1 MREKEKEARGSYVH
15 RVREETHRFANDLMA
30 ENEKLRTRV
39 AAAELDK
46 VRAQEQLLALQEEI
60 ERDRRERAQLQRRL
74 VEIEVENQSFSERFL
89 EVEQNNSN
97 LANLYVVSYRLHGTL
112 ERSEVL
118 SVIEEIIIN
127 LIGSEELAVF
137 EVDQQGSFLELVASF
152 GIESEKYH
160 HIPLGSGLIGRV
172 AVEGRP
178 YIAERR
184 GYEELQQDDDLIA
197 CIPLKL
203 GDRVTGAVAIF
214 SLLPQKPGLGS
225 LDYELFDL
233 LATHA
238 AMALY
243 CSGIQERLKV
253 AGNVSERMKLEVE
266 VS

>member
-1 MREKEKEARGSYVH
+1 MGERQTRERGSYVH
-15 RVREETHRFANDLMA
+15 RVRDETHRFANDLMA
-30 ENEKLRTRV
+30 ENEKLRARM
-39 AAAELDK
+39 AAAESDK

-60 ERDRRERAQLQRRL
+60 QRDRREHAQLERRL

-137 EVDQQGSFLELVASF
+137 EVDQQGESLNLVSSF
-152 GIESEKYH
+152 GIEPERYR
-160 HIPLGSGLIGRV
+160 HIPLGSGLIGEV
-172 AVEGRP
+172 AVDGRP
-178 YIAERR
+178 FIAERR
-184 GYEELQQDDDLIA
+184 GYAELPKDDHLIA

-203 GDRVTGAVAIF
+203 GDRVTGAVAMF
-214 SLLPQKPGLGS
+214 SLLPQKTGLAS

-243 CSGIQERLKV
+243 CSGIQERLQVAAKV
-253 AGNVSERMKLEVE
+253 NERMRLAVE

>member
-1 MREKEKEARGSYVH
+1 MRERDTGERVSYVH
-15 RVREETHRFANDLMA
+15 RVRAETHLFTKDLMV
-30 ENEKLRTRV
+30 ENEKLRAR
-39 AAAELDK
+39 AAAADIDK
-46 VRAQEQLLALQEEI
+46 VRAQEQLLALQEEV
-60 ERDRRERAQLQRRL
+60 ERDRSERVQLQQRL

-137 EVDQQGSFLELVASF
+137 EVDEQGTFLNLVSSF
-152 GIESEKYH
+152 GIEPEKYR
-160 HIPLGSGLIGRV
+160 HIALGSGLIGQV
-172 AVEGRP
+172 AVDGRP

-184 GYEELQQDDDLIA
+184 GYEELQEHDELIA

-203 GDRVTGAVAIF
+203 GERVTGAVAMF
-214 SLLPQKPGLGS
+214 SLLPQKTGLGS

-243 CSGIQERLKV
+243 CSGFQDRLK
-253 AGNVSERMKLEVE
+253 AAASISARTKLEVS

>member
-1 MREKEKEARGSYVH
+1 MGERQTRKRGSYVH
-15 RVREETHRFANDLMA
+15 RVRDETHRFANDLMA
-30 ENEKLRTRV
+30 ENEKLRARMAT
-39 AAAELDK
+39 AESDK
-46 VRAQEQLLALQEEI
+46 VRAQEQLFALQEEI
-60 ERDRRERAQLQRRL
+60 QRDRREHAQLQRRL

-118 SVIEEIIIN
+118 SVIEEIIVN

-137 EVDQQGSFLELVASF
+137 EVDEQGESLNLVSSF
-152 GIESEKYH
+152 GIEPERYR
-160 HIPLGSGLIGRV
+160 HIPLGSGLIGQV
-172 AVEGRP
+172 AVDGRP
-178 YIAERR
+178 FIAERR
-184 GYEELQQDDDLIA
+184 GYDELPKDDHLIA

-203 GDRVTGAVAIF
+203 GDRVTGAVAMF
-214 SLLPQKPGLGS
+214 SLLPQKAGLGS

-253 AGNVSERMKLEVE
+253 AANVNERMRLAVE
-266 VS
+266 VG

>member
-1 MREKEKEARGSYVH
+1 MGDRQTEERGSYVH
-15 RVREETHRFANDLMA
+15 RVREETNRFASDLMV
-30 ENEKLRTRV
+30 ENEKLRTRM
-39 AAAELDK
+39 AAAESDK
-46 VRAQEQLLALQEEI
+46 VRAQEQLLALQEQV
-60 ERDRRERAQLQRRL
+60 ERDRREHAQLEQRL
-74 VEIEVENQSFSERFL
+74 IEIEVENQNFSERFL
-89 EVEQNNSN
+89 EVELNNSN

-137 EVDQQGSFLELVASF
+137 EVDEQGEFLTLVSSF
-152 GIESEKYH
+152 GIEPDKYRR
-160 HIPLGSGLIGRV
+160 IPIGSGLIGGV
-172 AVEGRP
+172 AVDGRP

-184 GYEELQQDDDLIA
+184 GYDASQKENDLIA

-203 GDRVTGAVAIF
+203 GDRVTGAVAMF
-214 SLLPQKPGLGS
+214 SLLPQKHGLGS

-243 CSGIQERLKV
+243 CSGIQERLRV
-253 AGNVSERMKLEVE
+253 AAVVNERLKLEVE

>member
-1 MREKEKEARGSYVH
+1 MQEKEKEPRGSYVH

-39 AAAELDK
+39 AGAESDK

-60 ERDRRERAQLQRRL
+60 ERDRREHVQLQQRL

-118 SVIEEIIIN
+118 LVIEEIIIN

-137 EVDQQGSFLELVASF
+137 EVNEDGSSLDLVSSF
-152 GIESEKYH
+152 GIEPERYR
-160 HIPLGSGLIGRV
+160 HIPMGSGLIGQV

-184 GYEELQQDDDLIA
+184 AHEELPENDHLIA

-203 GDRVTGAVAIF
+203 ADRVTGAVAMF
-214 SLLPQKPGLGS
+214 SLLPQKSGLGS

-253 AGNVSERMKLEVE
+253 AANMNERMKLQVE
-266 VS
+266 VV

>member
-1 MREKEKEARGSYVH
+1 MRERDTGERASYVH
-15 RVREETHRFANDLMA
+15 RVREETHRFANDLMV
-30 ENEKLRTRV
+30 ENEKLRTR
-39 AAAELDK
+39 AAAADNDK
-46 VRAQEQLLALQEEI
+46 ARAQEQLLALQEEV
-60 ERDRRERAQLQRRL
+60 ERDRREHAQLQRRL
-74 VEIEVENQSFSERFL
+74 VEIEGENHSFSERFL

-118 SVIEEIIIN
+118 LVIEEIIIN

-137 EVDQQGSFLELVASF
+137 EVDEQGAFLELVSSF
-152 GIESEKYH
+152 GIEPEKYR
-160 HIPLGSGLIGRV
+160 HIPMGSGLIGQV
-172 AVEGRP
+172 ALEGRP

-184 GYEELQQDDDLIA
+184 AYEELPENDNLIA

-203 GDRVTGAVAIF
+203 GDRVTGAVAMF
-214 SLLPQKPGLGS
+214 SLLPQKSGLGS

-253 AGNVSERMKLEVE
+253 AANVNERMKLQVE
-266 VS
+266 VV

>member
-1 MREKEKEARGSYVH
+1 MREEEKEGRGSYVH

-30 ENEKLRTRV
+30 ENEKLRAR
-39 AAAELDK
+39 AASAESDK

-74 VEIEVENQSFSERFL
+74 VEIEFENQSFSERFL

-118 SVIEEIIIN
+118 SVIEEIVVN

-137 EVDQQGSFLELVASF
+137 EVDQQGSYFDLVASF
-152 GIESEKYH
+152 GIEPEKYR
-160 HIPLGSGLIGRV
+160 HIPLGSGLIGGV
-172 AVEGRP
+172 AVDGRP

-184 GYEELQQDDDLIA
+184 GYEELQQEDDLTA

-214 SLLPQKPGLGS
+214 RLLPQKPGLGS

-243 CSGIQERLKV
+243 CTGIQERLTV
-253 AGNVSERMKLEVE
+253 ASSANERVRLQVE
-266 VS
+266 VG

>member
-1 MREKEKEARGSYVH
+1 MRDKEKEARGSYVN

-30 ENEKLRTRV
+30 ENEKLRTRL
-39 AAAELDK
+39 ASNETDK
-46 VRAQEQLLALQEEI
+46 LRALEQLATLQLEI
-60 ERDRRERAQLQRRL
+60 ERDRREHAQLQQRL
-74 VEIEVENQSFSERFL
+74 VEIEGENQSFSERFL

-127 LIGSEELAVF
+127 LIGSEQLAIF
-137 EVDQQGSFLELVASF
+137 ESDDDGSFLDLVASF
-152 GIESEKYH
+152 GIEPDKYR
-160 HIPLGSGLIGRV
+160 HIPMGSGLIGQV

-184 GYEELQQDDDLIA
+184 GEKLTQDDDLIA

-203 GDRVTGAVAIF
+203 GDRVTGAVAMF
-214 SLLPQKPGLGS
+214 SLLPQKAGLGS

-243 CSGIQERLKV
+243 CSGIQERLK
-253 AGNVSERMKLEVE
+253 AAANVSQLMKLQVE
-266 VS
+266 VA

>member
-1 MREKEKEARGSYVH
+1 MDEKEKEARGSYVH

-30 ENEKLRTRV
+30 ENEKLRTR
-39 AAAELDK
+39 AASAESDK
-46 VRAQEQLLALQEEI
+46 VRAQEQLLALQEEV
-60 ERDRRERAQLQRRL
+60 ERDRREHVQLQQRL
-74 VEIEVENQSFSERFL
+74 VEIEGENQSFSERFL

-112 ERSEVL
+112 DRSEVL
-118 SVIEEIIIN
+118 LVIEEIVIN
-127 LIGSEELAVF
+127 LIGSEELAIF
-137 EVDQQGSFLELVASF
+137 EVDEEGSCLDLVSSF
-152 GIESEKYH
+152 GIEAEKYR
-160 HIPLGSGLIGRV
+160 HIPLGSGLIGQV

-178 YIAERR
+178 YISERR
-184 GYEELQQDDDLIA
+184 AYEKLSENDNLIA

-203 GDRVTGAVAIF
+203 GDRVTGAVAMF
-214 SLLPQKPGLGS
+214 SLLPQKSGLGS

-253 AGNVSERMKLEVE
+253 VANENARMKLQVE
-266 VS
+266 LV